1 MDYTCTN
8 CGFDFF
14 MEEGYNA
21 NEDKIICPNCGKEM

>member
-1 MDYTCTN
+1 MDHKCIN

-21 NEDKIICPNCGKEM
+21 NEDKIICPMCGKEV